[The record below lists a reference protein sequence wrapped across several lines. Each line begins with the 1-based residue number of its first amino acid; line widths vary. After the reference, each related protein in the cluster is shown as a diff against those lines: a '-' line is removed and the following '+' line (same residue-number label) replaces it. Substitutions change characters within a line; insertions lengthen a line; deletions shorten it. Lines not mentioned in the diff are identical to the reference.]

1 MMMKRTRYLF
11 VGLLL
16 TVAAMALAQ
25 QPVPERPRILI
36 STDIGGTDP
45 DDNQSMTHLMMYSDL
60 FDIEGI
66 VSSPSFGNGSKAE
79 LLRMIDLYAQDYP
92 RLRQC
97 YPGLLSP
104 KALRRLCKQGR
115 RGQADWRGYGEPTER
130 LDALLEIASF
140 VKETYG
146 LPVRINTN
154 GLGNLIHQKDIT
166 PLFAGKIDALSIS
179 LNSSDPAIYEK
190 TVRPRFKEK
199 AYPALLEFAQNAARY
214 VPRVV
219 LTTVATTI
227 TPEDEESCRAL
238 CARLGVTYRIRAFV
252 A

>member
-1 MMMKRTRYLF
+1 MTKKAMTIVYP
-11 VGLLL
+11 VHEGLYINL
-16 TVAAMALAQ
+16 TNRCPCACTFCIRQSADSVHGSDPLWLDHEPSVAEVTAAL
-25 QPVPERPRILI
+25 R
-36 STDIGGTDP
+36 
-45 DDNQSMTHLMMYSDL
+45 
-60 FDIEGI
+60 
-66 VSSPSFGNGSKAE
+66 
-79 LLRMIDLYAQDYP
+79 AQDMRAYKEVVF
-92 RLRQC
+92 C
-97 YPGLLSP
+97 
-104 KALRRLCKQGR
+104 
-115 RGQADWRGYGEPTER
+115 GYGEPTER